1 MRRPPVVTAPLALPV
16 EPSKVGFAAG
26 AGYHLRSLVAAAIA
40 IGRMPGEP
48 AVVLRAGQRPLL
60 LALLFGRRRHGPLAD
75 PRLEVIRAISAAL
88 SRGVDTVRAD
98 LITDA
103 AKAGWSRNDLVSMF
117 PTLPVRAAS

>member
-1 MRRPPVVTAPLALPV
+1 MRRPPVVSAPLALPV
-16 EPSKVGFAAG
+16 ERSKVAFAAG
-26 AGYHLRSLVAAAIA
+26 AGSHLRSLVAAAIA

-48 AVVLRAGQRPLL
+48 AVVLRAGQRPRL
-60 LALLFGRRRHGPLAD
+60 LALLFGRKKHGPLAD

-88 SRGVDTVRAD
+88 SRGGDTIRAD

-117 PTLPVRAAS
+117 PTLSVRAAS